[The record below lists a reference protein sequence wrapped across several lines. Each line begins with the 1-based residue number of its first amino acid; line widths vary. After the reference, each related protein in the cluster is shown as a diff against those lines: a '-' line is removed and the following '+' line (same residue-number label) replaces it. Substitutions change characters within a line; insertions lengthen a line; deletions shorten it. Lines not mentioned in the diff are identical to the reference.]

1 VSVKPFVLIAAGL
14 FVLFGVPDVSQFAKW
29 LPVAVVKPVEVD
41 ACVLVYE
48 KDSTA
53 IEPAVRAALNTLN
66 RKGVLSTLFEDDTVS
81 GDGDVPEQY
90 RLPLEA
96 ARKAGLPCLVVMA
109 GGKVLRVVTNPTAE
123 QIAEVAK

>member
-1 VSVKPFVLIAAGL
+1 MKPFVLIAAGL
-14 FVLFGVPDVSQFAKW
+14 FVLFGVPDVSQFSDW

-41 ACVLVYE
+41 AVVYVFE
-48 KDSTA
+48 KDEHVVS
-53 IEPAVRAALNTLN
+53 PAVRAALNTLN
-66 RKGVLSTLFEDDTVS
+66 RRNVLATLFEDDTVS

-109 GGKVLRVVTNPTAE
+109 GGKVLRVVANPTAE
-123 QIAEVAK
+123 QIEGVGK